1 MLIVKDISKNFGE
14 FKAINHLSF
23 EVKVGDVMGFLGPN
37 GAGKTTSM
45 RVITGY
51 LRSDGGTVLINN
63 KDIEQDPI
71 FTKSMIGY
79 LPEGVPLYLDFS
91 PYLYLDY
98 VCQVRNIKNSS
109 NAIKKVISDLQL
121 EEVKDV
127 LNSLVNFE
135 KDFFIDLENIFVCG
149 DSAGGN
155 LATFLSIS
163 SRDKKVIPI
172 RGQLLVYPCVD
183 LTLTMRSMDIF
194 LEGMTLTFD
203 TMDYFVKHY
212 LNSSN
217 DAVNW
222 EASPL
227 FAKNLHNLPE
237 TFIFAAGLDPLLDEG
252 MAYASRLKTFSNKV
266 TYKLYPGQIHGFLS
280 NSAHFPKAAECIKE
294 IGKAANSMVLNKRG

>member
-109 NAIKKVISDLQL
+109 KAIKKVISDLQL

-127 LNSLVNFE
+127 PIE
-135 KDFFIDLENIFVCG
+135 
-149 DSAGGN
+149 
-155 LATFLSIS
+155 TLSKGFKRRVGIAQALIHNP
-163 SRDKKVIPI
+163 K
-172 RGQLLVYPCVD
+172 LLILDEPTD
-183 LTLTMRSMDIF
+183 
-194 LEGMTLTFD
+194 
-203 TMDYFVKHY
+203 
-212 LNSSN
+212 
-217 DAVNW
+217 
-222 EASPL
+222 
-227 FAKNLHNLPE
+227 
-237 TFIFAAGLDPLLDEG
+237 GLDPLQKFEVRKLIKNLSKTKAIIISTHILDEVPEVC
-252 MAYASRLKTFSNKV
+252 NKCLIIN
-266 TYKLYPGQIHGFLS
+266 YG
-280 NSAHFPKAAECIKE
+280 
-294 IGKAANSMVLNKRG
+294 

>member
-109 NAIKKVISDLQL
+109 KAIKKVISDLQL

-127 LNSLVNFE
+127 PIE
-135 KDFFIDLENIFVCG
+135 
-149 DSAGGN
+149 
-155 LATFLSIS
+155 TLSKGFKRRVGIAQALIHNP
-163 SRDKKVIPI
+163 K
-172 RGQLLVYPCVD
+172 LLILDEPTD
-183 LTLTMRSMDIF
+183 
-194 LEGMTLTFD
+194 
-203 TMDYFVKHY
+203 
-212 LNSSN
+212 
-217 DAVNW
+217 
-222 EASPL
+222 
-227 FAKNLHNLPE
+227 
-237 TFIFAAGLDPLLDEG
+237 GLDPLQKFEVRKLIKNLSKTKAIIISTHILDEVPEVCNKCLIINNG
-252 MAYASRLKTFSNKV
+252 EKVFEGIPTQLKR
-266 TYKLYPGQIHGFLS
+266 KL
-280 NSAHFPKAAECIKE
+280 
-294 IGKAANSMVLNKRG
+294 GKSLDEKFRKLVS